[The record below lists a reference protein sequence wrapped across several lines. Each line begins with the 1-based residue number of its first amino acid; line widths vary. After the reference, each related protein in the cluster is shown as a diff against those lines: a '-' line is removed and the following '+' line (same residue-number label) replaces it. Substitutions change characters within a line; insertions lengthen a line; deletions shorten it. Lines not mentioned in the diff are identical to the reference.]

1 MIDSLLFLFFSL
13 LYRISL
19 SVLSLSLL
27 LSLRWSERDRGT
39 DDVINIFV
47 LFLKTGRSRAVASV
61 NHLEIPAELAFVLSK
76 LDNWE
81 PVNTEKSLA
90 KVSGQV
96 I

>member
-1 MIDSLLFLFFSL
+1 M
-13 LYRISL
+13 
-19 SVLSLSLL
+19 
-27 LSLRWSERDRGT
+27 
-39 DDVINIFV
+39 
-47 LFLKTGRSRAVASV
+47 ASV

-96 I
+96 TIQLSRGEICVANFKPPWEWGESGSPSPSTPSNWSVSQLAPRGAYIIIGVKVCH